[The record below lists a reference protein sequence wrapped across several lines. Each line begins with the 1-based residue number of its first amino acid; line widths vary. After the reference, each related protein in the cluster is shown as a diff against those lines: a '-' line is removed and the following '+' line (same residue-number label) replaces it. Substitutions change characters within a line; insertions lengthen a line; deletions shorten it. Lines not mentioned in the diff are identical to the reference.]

1 MQPAPLLPL
10 WEDMIYYEHQLVGIH
25 WMLDKEIDGTDTE
38 GPAGKARIYGGLQC
52 DDMGLGKTIQMM
64 AVIKNNLREK
74 TLIVAPLAMLDTW
87 IGVANRSKFNVYTVG
102 KDGWSLINNNECEQ
116 SIYISNYEKI
126 SFRPSLV
133 NPHKCADLASGG
145 CKHPHCIRDSFDRI
159 ILDEAHK
166 IANPSGL
173 NSISMRSIEAPL
185 RWALTG
191 TPLVNK
197 KRDLVSLFAFLGVP
211 TGKLY
216 RWKSDYEDL
225 ISELMIHRSMESI
238 RGIVKDAPPVPI
250 IEHISLE
257 FSTKEESDFYR
268 GIQGGITHLLEKFK
282 RDILTNQEKFVLLMR
297 LRQLS
302 VHPQV
307 YINAMRRADEDY
319 EIEDWSS
326 SVTKILAL
334 RDSCSR
340 EIPTGSRFIVFCQ
353 FIDEMRLINEVLE
366 EDGHKVGMYYGGL
379 NQKERTAVLKAG
391 SDVLLIQLQAGGVG
405 LNLQEYDRVIFM
417 SPWWTSALLDQAIAR
432 TVRMGQKKV
441 VRVSFLMLEEEES
454 ENIDVLMMTKAETK
468 RDLLEEIFALSK
480 HL

>member
-1 MQPAPLLPL
+1 M
-10 WEDMIYYEHQLVGIH
+10 GIH
-25 WMLDKEIDGTDTE
+25 WMLDKEIDGVETE
-38 GPAGKARIYGGLQC
+38 GPAGKERVYGGLQC

-64 AVIKNNLREK
+64 AVIKNNPREK
-74 TLIVAPLAMLDTW
+74 SLIVAPLAMLETW

-102 KDGWSLINNNECEQ
+102 KDGWILTGDMSLDQ
-116 SIYISNYEKI
+116 RSIYVTNYEKI

-133 NPHKCADLASGG
+133 
-145 CKHPHCIRDSFDRI
+145 RDGFDRI

-216 RWKSDYEDL
+216 RWQAEYEKY

-238 RGIVKDAPPVPI
+238 RGVVSDAPPVPI
-250 IEHISLE
+250 IEHVKLE
-257 FSTKEESDFYR
+257 FSTKEEADFYR
-268 GIQGGITHLLEKFK
+268 GIQGGITHLLEKFTK
-282 RDILTNQEKFVLLMR
+282 DILSNQEKFVLLMR

-307 YINAMRRADEDY
+307 YINGMRRADEEYDMA
-319 EIEDWSS
+319 DWTG
-326 SVTKILAL
+326 SVTKINAL
-334 RDSCSR
+334 RDSCAR
-340 EIPTGSRFIVFCQ
+340 EIPAGSRFIVFCQ
-353 FIDEMRLINEVLE
+353 FIDEMKLIKEVLV
-366 EDGHKVGMYYGGL
+366 EDGHMVEMYYGGL
-379 NQKERTAVLKAG
+379 NQKERTQVLKSGA
-391 SDVLLIQLQAGGVG
+391 DVLLIQLQAGGVG

-432 TVRMGQKKV
+432 SVRMGQKKV

-454 ENIDVLMMTKAETK
+454 ENIDQLMMDKAETK
-468 RDLLEEIFALSK
+468 RELLEDIFAKTFSS
-480 HL
+480 

>member
-1 MQPAPLLPL
+1 MAQKETQPKTLQDNPHKMQYAPLIPL
-10 WEDMIYYEHQLVGIH
+10 WEDMTYYEHQLVGIH
-25 WMLDKEIDGTDTE
+25 WMLDKEVDGTKTK
-38 GPAGKARIYGGLQC
+38 GPAGKATVYGGLQC
-52 DDMGLGKTIQMM
+52 DDMGLGKTIQTM
-64 AVIKNNLREK
+64 AVIKNNPRER

-87 IGVANRSKFNVYTVG
+87 IGVSNRSKFNVYTVG
-102 KDGWSLINNNECEQ
+102 KGGWELTGDNECEHA
-116 SIYISNYEKI
+116 IYVSNYEKI

-133 NPHKCADLASGG
+133 
-145 CKHPHCIRDSFDRI
+145 RDGFDRV

-173 NSISMRSIEAPL
+173 NSIMMRDIKAPL

-197 KRDLVSLFAFLGVP
+197 RRDLVSLFAFLGVP

-216 RWKSDYEDL
+216 RWQPYYEEL
-225 ISELMIHRSMESI
+225 IPEMMIHRSMESI
-238 RGIVKDAPPVPI
+238 RGIVADAPPVPI
-250 IEHISLE
+250 IEHVSLE
-257 FSTKEESDFYR
+257 FSTKEEADFYR
-268 GIQGGITHLLEKFK
+268 GIQGGIAHLLERFR

-319 EIEDWSS
+319 EMETWSG
-326 SVTKILAL
+326 SVTKINAL
-334 RDSCSR
+334 RDTCSR
-340 EIPTGSRFIVFCQ
+340 EIPAGSRFIVFCQ
-353 FIDEMRLINEVLE
+353 FIDEMTLIKEVLE
-366 EDGHKVGMYYGGL
+366 EDGHMVEMYYGGL
-379 NQKERTAVLKAG
+379 SQKERTEVLKAG
-391 SDVLLIQLQAGGVG
+391 ADVLLIQLQAGGVG

-432 TVRMGQKKV
+432 TVRMGQRKV

-454 ENIDVLMMTKAETK
+454 ENIDQLMMDKAETK
-468 RDLLEEIFALSK
+468 RELLEEVFEKAFSD
-480 HL
+480 